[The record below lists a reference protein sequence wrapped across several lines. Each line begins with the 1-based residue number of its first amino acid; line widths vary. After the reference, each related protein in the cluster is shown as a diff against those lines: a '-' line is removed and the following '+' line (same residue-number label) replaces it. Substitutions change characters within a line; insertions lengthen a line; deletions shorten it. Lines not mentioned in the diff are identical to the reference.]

1 MTWHANGKIFTLR
14 EVSED
19 YLRGLSV
26 QRPELFDDP
35 SFYPAKLA
43 EEAGEAVKE
52 ANKRLGF
59 SRHEYDADLEAEEL
73 ADVIICAYSQA
84 ISAGIDV
91 ESAIQRK
98 HAKLMNRSWA
108 QEQEAKAQ

>member
-1 MTWHANGKIFTLR
+1 MTWHPNGKIFTFR
-14 EVSED
+14 QISED
-19 YLRGLSV
+19 YLRGLRE
-26 QRPELFDDP
+26 QRPDLFEDD

-52 ANKRLGF
+52 ANKRLGY
-59 SRHEYDADLEAEEL
+59 SRHPYDPDLEAEEL

-84 ISAGIDV
+84 ISAGIDI

-108 QEQEAKAQ
+108 QEQEAKV